1 MPALP
6 RYLGSAFVCN
16 LGLRLNPIYCQC
28 PNGSWTDYT
37 RGFDAS
43 DVNSS
48 AIRSKNV
55 TAHLTLQMSV
65 AAIGLYPYQFRI
77 IHGFTKFPTTGDI
90 HSSIGTDEAY
100 DGIMPNF
107 TPSEK
112 FQDNAMQTLGDAIG
126 ISNGNY
132 NVRGNLRMDTV
143 RVLSDKT
150 VTFTAETVNAGGKV
164 FYPSKS
170 LNYHRATNKRMKLYP
185 YVTGPDVTQYD
196 GVRVTPANNPGLEI
210 PFLAII
216 CLNFAQYPNE
226 SDRPQFQIDWSHYW
240 NNC

>member
-37 RGFDAS
+37 RGFDVS

-55 TAHLTLQMSV
+55 TAHLTLQMPV
-65 AAIGLYPYQFRI
+65 AAIGLYPFQFRI

-90 HSSIGTDEAY
+90 HSSTGTDEAY
-100 DGIMPNF
+100 DGIIPNF

-132 NVRGNLRMDTV
+132 NVRGNLKMDTV

-150 VTFTAETVNAGGKV
+150 VTFTAESVNPGGKV
-164 FYPSKS
+164 FYPSKA
-170 LNYHRATNKRMKLYP
+170 LNYHWATNKRMKLYP
-185 YVTGPDVTQYD
+185 YVTGGDVDDYD
-196 GVRVTPANNPGLEI
+196 GVRIMPPQRPDLTQTLQ
-210 PFLAII
+210 AIY
-216 CLNFAQYPNE
+216 L
-226 SDRPQFQIDWSHYW
+226 
-240 NNC
+240 